1 MPKKKSTRL
10 VVAVMV
16 ILLASLSRAQ
26 PTCRDEDA
34 QVLILGAGA
43 SGIAAARELHDNGLT
58 DFLILEGR
66 PEIGGRM
73 RAVDFA
79 GVKVEVGANWITG
92 VDLTNS
98 SKFRTNPLWVLKQ
111 ATNLST
117 IHSDYG
123 STVVYDVHG
132 KNVTAHL
139 PHKKVEHVYGQLANL
154 IKKMKAAGDKDVTVR
169 EALTKFHWTPSPAHP
184 LENYLDWYSFDYNEA
199 TPPDNVSLFA
209 WRADNTDVDFGTS
222 DFFVTDQRGFAY
234 LLEYLGEP
242 FLNAKV
248 LHTDA
253 TVTSIEY
260 SDQCVC
266 AYVMEQGSS
275 KRYCGKYGI
284 VTFSIGVLQSK
295 TVNFSPKLPEWKVE
309 AINKY
314 ELPLF
319 LKVFI
324 LFNETFWDDNVQ
336 YLGRAVSNRENYTL
350 FLPMG
355 QLFESRPHLLLAIL
369 TGNTARQTTAQDTE
383 ITKLHIYQA
392 MRSIYG
398 NFRAEIVDI
407 LVPDWESNEFYHGS
421 YSDPKVGVT
430 TETYTK
436 LADPVG
442 NLFFTGE
449 ATSEHYYGYVH
460 GAYFAGIHT
469 ANMIL
474 EHMEGIWKQRTNA
487 TRERPG

>member
-1 MPKKKSTRL
+1 M
-10 VVAVMV
+10 VMAQL
-16 ILLASLSRAQ
+16 LLASPSRAQ
-26 PTCRDEDA
+26 PTCSDEDA

-43 SGIAAARELHDNGLT
+43 SGIAAARELYDNGLR

-79 GVKVEVGANWITG
+79 GVKVEMGANWITG

-111 ATNLST
+111 ATNLSA

-123 STVVYDVHG
+123 STVVYDDHG
-132 KNVTAHL
+132 KNVTAQL
-139 PHKKVEHVYGQLANL
+139 PRNKVKDAYACMARLMS
-154 IKKMKAAGDKDVTVR
+154 KMKAAGDKDITVR
-169 EALTKFHWTPSPAHP
+169 EALTKCKWTPNNPQQ
-184 LENYLDWYSFDYNEA
+184 NYLDWYTFDYDEA

-248 LHTDA
+248 LHTAA
-253 TVTSIEY
+253 TVTSVEY
-260 SDQCVC
+260 SDKCVC
-266 AYVMEQGSS
+266 AYVMEQGDS

-284 VTFSIGVLQSK
+284 MTFSIGVLQSK
-295 TVNFSPKLPEWKVE
+295 TVTFSPKLPEWKVE

-314 ELPLF
+314 EIPLF

-324 LFNETFWDDNVQ
+324 LFNETFWDDDVQ
-336 YLGRAVSNRENYTL
+336 YLGRAVNDRENYTL

-369 TGNTARQTTAQDTE
+369 TGNTARQTASQDVE
-383 ITKLHIYQA
+383 VTKLHIYQA
-392 MRSIYG
+392 LRDIYG

-421 YSDPKVGVT
+421 YSDPKLGVT

-442 NLFFTGE
+442 NLYFTGE

-469 ANMIL
+469 ANLIL
-474 EHMEGIWKQRTNA
+474 EHLEGMWKHTNA
-487 TRERPG
+487 T